1 MHGSSYRMSPSWSR
15 FTDYGNVNIPTIGE
29 LYCSVPFRSPAFLNL
44 SLWHTI
50 RISIAVGK
58 GNAVANVCQ
67 CGCGELL
74 PEGSTRQYKRGH
86 KARVENPDTVF
97 TEETEDTEEPFTID
111 DAARE
116 TPNDPP
122 PRDQAEFKAP
132 KSHVRVTAA
141 MKRDIEG
148 KIAFGL
154 MVTGQ
159 MWSMTDPVCGN
170 AFLEVSPDAARDL
183 TPILCQSPEVVRFLT
198 KSGNYMLW
206 VKLVMTLAPVFQV
219 VFAHHIAKRIGMD
232 YIPNGYAPT
241 PDSEYVV
248 Q

>member
-1 MHGSSYRMSPSWSR
+1 MG
-15 FTDYGNVNIPTIGE
+15 
-29 LYCSVPFRSPAFLNL
+29 
-44 SLWHTI
+44 
-50 RISIAVGK
+50 
-58 GNAVANVCQ
+58 NVCQ
-67 CGCGELL
+67 CGCGDLL

-86 KARVENPDTVF
+86 KARVENPDDAF
-97 TEETEDTEEPFTID
+97 TEEPTGGGEPFTID

-116 TPNDPP
+116 TPDDPAP
-122 PRDQAEFKAP
+122 KDQPEFKPP
-132 KSHVRVTAA
+132 KTHVRVTAA

-148 KIAFGL
+148 KVAFGL

-198 KSGNYMLW
+198 KTGNYMLW
-206 VKLVMTLAPVFQV
+206 VRLVMTLAPVFQV

-232 YIPNGYAPT
+232 YIPNGYNPAPA
-241 PDSEYVV
+241 SEYVV